1 MWKIYSIINCVSV
14 CVQRRRQIIIEI
26 NSRLFSILVHAIV
39 LFTAFPVHECAHAW
53 TAEKLGDDTA
63 RKAGRITLNPLKHL
77 SLMGTLMMLFVG
89 FGWAEPVP
97 VDPRKFKNPKNGM
110 AFTAIAGPLSN
121 LIMAFVAMVVFRVL
135 YAIAYYKNLSIDT
148 VLDIFWLIT
157 YLNIGLAVFNL
168 LPIPPLDGSR
178 IFNLV
183 MPEEIYF
190 KVMKYERYVFVALL
204 LLLYTGLLDK
214 PLTALRTG
222 AMNVMIFLT
231 DWVDIITG
239 MICG

>member
-1 MWKIYSIINCVSV
+1 
-14 CVQRRRQIIIEI
+14 
-26 NSRLFSILVHAIV
+26 
-39 LFTAFPVHECAHAW
+39 
-53 TAEKLGDDTA
+53 
-63 RKAGRITLNPLKHL
+63 
-77 SLMGTLMMLFVG
+77 MGTLMMLFVG

-121 LIMAFVAMVVFRVL
+121 LIMAYAAMVVFRAL
-135 YAIAYYKNLSIDT
+135 YAIAYYKDLSIDT
-148 VLDIFWLIT
+148 VLNIFWLIT

-222 AMNVMIFLT
+222 AMNAMLFLT
-231 DWVDIITG
+231 DWVDIIMGLIYT
-239 MICG
+239 